1 MIENKAKIKSGAPKR
16 NPVCYQT
23 LQDIVIP
30 AGTILRSQGEGAF
43 SVSVDYGGLSVV
55 YRPDPA
61 SILPPI
67 FKKVIA

>member
-30 AGTILRSQGEGAF
+30 AGTILRADIDLKF
-43 SVSVDYGGLSVV
+43 SCGIAGG
-55 YRPDPA
+55 YFQIGDEA
-61 SILPPI
+61 NDHKDI

>member
-30 AGTILRSQGEGAF
+30 AGTILRWQGGDNYGCGAEEGKFWVNGDDAHN
-43 SVSVDYGGLSVV
+43 S
-55 YRPDPA
+55 A
-61 SILPPI
+61 H